1 MEKFEYNGVDLSLL
15 LPRIPENEINGLP
28 FGFVKVDL
36 TGKILEYNMAEGEI
50 TGVDPKWALGRN
62 FFDEV
67 ALCTKTNTFYGRFV
81 EGVQKRFLN
90 TTFDYVFDHR
100 SEGVRVKVHMVMIP
114 NHLGEMVVI
123 ITVRRMDKPRVEP
136 AVTQLPPERQ
146 AMIEAALAE
155 MRRVAEGKVDHTAA
169 PAPLPGDRAVVKP
182 SAKPTT
188 STGHVDIISF

>member
-1 MEKFEYNGVDLSLL
+1 MEKFEYNGIDLSLL
-15 LPRIPENEINGLP
+15 LPRIPENEINSLP

-50 TGVDPKWALGRN
+50 TGVDPKWAIGKN

-67 ALCTKTNTFYGRFV
+67 ALCTKTAVFYGRFM

-100 SEGVRVKVHMVMIP
+100 AQDVRVKVHMVMIP

-123 ITVRRMDKPRVEP
+123 ITVRRMDKPRTQEAALP
-136 AVTQLPPERQ
+136 AAPDRA

-155 MRRVAEGKVDHTAA
+155 MKRVADGNVQHT
-169 PAPLPGDRAVVKP
+169 PLPLPGDRAVVKP
-182 SAKPTT
+182 APQAST
-188 STGHVDIISF
+188 STGHVDIISL

>member
-1 MEKFEYNGVDLSLL
+1 MEKFEYNGIDLSLL

-50 TGVDPKWALGRN
+50 TGVDPKWALGKN

-81 EGVQKRFLN
+81 DGVQKRFLN

-100 SEGVRVKVHMVMIP
+100 AEGVRVKVHMVMIP

-136 AVTQLPPERQ
+136 AVAPLPPDRA

-155 MRRVAEGKVDHTAA
+155 MRRVAEGTVNHA
-169 PAPLPGDRAVVKP
+169 PIPLPGDRAVVKP
-182 SAKPTT
+182 AAKPTT
-188 STGHVDIISF
+188 STGHVDIINL